1 MASIAVPCPQCKKKL
16 KLRDES
22 LLGKKARCPNC
33 KHAFVLKLPTA
44 SSNHKESAPVPNQ
57 VEQKEAITTAP
68 PRPQAPL
75 EKPVQPESVVTDQ
88 QQVQIELAQPAKP
101 VVGTSVKWVPDDPAD
116 TLQPVNLAPTVK
128 QQNSVPPLDTSASAA
143 PSVEP
148 AAPVINTGITDSG
161 VPNIQLESTGHAGV
175 ERLRELRRKNAKR
188 RNVSILIGLGLVI
201 LIGVG
206 GYFAWPQIEQSLTA
220 KPVAPPP
227 KPVPQTLKPAVA
239 LTNQTQEQIPSPTS
253 GEPVRLLY
261 VPAGT
266 QILIHLR
273 PAELWEQGSQGEE
286 FRACLGPVGVWA
298 EQKIKEICLKEAP
311 QISEVTFCLILGT
324 PGAPPEYAAVVRLVE
339 PMKRSELIAQFD
351 GQRLDDYSFP
361 VYAGDKHSYMIVD
374 DKTYVIGP
382 PGEISAVEMA
392 ESREYDSSTTPGIE
406 SILKQTDRDRHFTV
420 VFDPDEVRRQQDV
433 LFPESVHPFLNELL
447 DWIGEDVE
455 TIAWSMHLGPKE
467 YYSEFTF
474 RNTTMIRPGKLA
486 TNLKDR
492 FNQLPHDMLAG
503 VEKMNPGT
511 VGSRKVIGRFPA
523 MLKALSLATQQQSGE
538 RYAQLISNLPERA
551 APNLALASLLTWDE
565 STRTDFSQKAK
576 PKPTAGPK
584 LPDLIVDRLK
594 QKIEID
600 FRRTPL
606 QEAFAYIAEETKTN
620 IVLNGDAL
628 KLVGYTKNMPQT
640 MNLGMVSGL
649 DAIQA
654 IFNVK
659 DQDQLCL
666 IIDEKNKTASI
677 TSKPFAKQNN
687 LTPFVFPP
695 KK

>member
-1 MASIAVPCPQCKKKL
+1 MASIAVPCPQCNKKL

-33 KHAFVLKLPTA
+33 KHAFVLKLPAA
-44 SSNHKESAPVPNQ
+44 SQTTKESTAEPSH
-57 VEQKEAITTAP
+57 VEQKEAVTAP
-68 PRPQAPL
+68 PSRPQSPL
-75 EKPVQPESVVTDQ
+75 EKPVQPAAVVNDQ
-88 QQVQIELAQPAKP
+88 QEVQIELTQPAQP
-101 VVGTSVKWVPDDPAD
+101 VVGTSVKWVPDDPVEAP
-116 TLQPVNLAPTVK
+116 QPAGFTPAVE
-128 QQNSVPPLDTSASAA
+128 QQNNLPSADSAQSAVPEMKTT
-143 PSVEP
+143 
-148 AAPVINTGITDSG
+148 APVINTGDTASG
-161 VPNIQLESTGHAGV
+161 VPNIKLESTENAGV
-175 ERLRELRRKNAKR
+175 ARLRELRRKNAKR
-188 RNVSILIGLGLVI
+188 RNISILIGLGLVL

-206 GYFAWPQIEQSLTA
+206 GFFAWPQVEQSLTA
-220 KPVAPPP
+220 KPVIPPSKPAP
-227 KPVPQTLKPAVA
+227 KKLTPAVA
-239 LTNQTQEQIPSPTS
+239 LANQTQEQIPSPTS

-298 EQKIKEICLKEAP
+298 EQKIKEICLTEAA

-339 PMKRSELIAQFD
+339 PTKRSGLIAQFD

-374 DKTYVIGP
+374 EKTYVIGP
-382 PGEISAVEMA
+382 PGENSAVEMA
-392 ESREYDSSTTPGIE
+392 ESREYDSSTSPGIE
-406 SILKQTDRDRHFTV
+406 SILKQTDRDRHFTI
-420 VFDPDEVRRQQDV
+420 VFDPDETRRQQDV
-433 LFPESVHPFLNELL
+433 LFPERAHPFLNQFL

-474 RNTTMIRPGKLA
+474 RNTTMIRPAKLA
-486 TNLKDR
+486 TNLNERLD
-492 FNQLPHDMLAG
+492 QLPHDMLAG

-511 VGSRKVIGRFPA
+511 MGSRKVIGRFPA
-523 MLKALSLATQQQSGE
+523 MLKALSLASQQQSGE
-538 RYAQLISNLPERA
+538 RYAQLISTLPERA

-565 STRTDFSQKAK
+565 STRTDFSAKAK

-606 QEAFAYIAEETKTN
+606 QEAYAYIGDETKTN
-620 IVLNGDAL
+620 IILNGEAL

-659 DQDQLCL
+659 DQDQMCL
-666 IIDEKNKTASI
+666 IIDEKTKTATI
-677 TSKPFAKQNN
+677 TSKPFAKQNK